1 MHIFKPAD
9 ILLPRAD
16 MHKWSVVACD
26 QFTSEPEYWQ
36 VVRSL
41 VGDAPSTL
49 HMILP
54 EAELGQKDPEAES
67 VKLNAAM
74 QRYLDEGVFKK
85 YADSFIY
92 LERTLGSGAVRRG
105 IMGMFD
111 LEAYDWAEGTH
122 SPIRATEHTVED
134 RLPPRVKIRRAAPIE
149 MPHIMI
155 FMDDPDNTV
164 FSAVEKGEQVY
175 DFELMQNGGSIAGW
189 LISDNAALMRAVD
202 ALGDKAELEKKY
214 GSADNAIVF
223 AMGDGNHSLAAAK
236 RHWQEVKKTIPAD
249 EYETHPARYALAEL
263 VNIHDEAITFEP
275 IHKVVFDT
283 EPETFFAE
291 AKAFFA
297 DNLGESREVEL
308 MTASGR
314 ETLSI
319 AELTIGELI
328 GRCEDFCKKF
338 TERHGGYIDYI
349 HGDEQCIEMSSRA
362 GCAGILLP
370 RMEKSELFTSVMQ
383 TGPFPK
389 KSFSIGHGND
399 KRYYLECREIR

>member
-297 DNLGESREVEL
+297 DNLGEGREVEL